1 MAWFYKLTTSGS
13 ETELSTCYVSAFM
26 LVNKVDVKQSQELP
40 LCVVCSFYPRGK
52 QVRQFYRGGLSGR
65 IS

>member
-26 LVNKVDVKQSQELP
+26 LANKVDVKQSQELP
-40 LCVVCSFYPRGK
+40 GIVFSRLPEQCLCKKVMFDKDLKEVK
-52 QVRQFYRGGLSGR
+52 E
-65 IS
+65 